1 MDKTGIINMLKSE
14 LEGKLDQDT
23 INRLNEAKSS
33 KEALSILE
41 EASIELSDDV
51 LSAVAGG
58 DLNMEENGWMPTP
71 ACEFHQPGEPP
82 ACVTRMR
89 EMY

>member
-1 MDKTGIINMLKSE
+1 MDRTEIINMLKSE
-14 LEGKLDQDT
+14 LEGKLDKDT
-23 INRLNEAKSS
+23 INKLNEAKTSH
-33 KEALSILE
+33 EALSILE
-41 EASIELSDDV
+41 DASIELSDDV

-58 DLNMEENGWMPTP
+58 DLNMEANGWMPTP